1 MHLKTFPGTILALL
15 FVSSACPSFAQVVP
29 SARQKALPFSVGG
42 GVSRFNPD
50 YAHGALYGGTLWF
63 DYTPYR
69 MPQILRGLG
78 VEAEARDLSLN
89 RSSTQPPNLRL
100 DVASGGA
107 IYARR
112 ATNFRVY
119 AKALIGLGS
128 IDFEANGQVKMHD
141 SRTVTT
147 GGGGIEVR
155 AYRNLWVRGD
165 YEYQFWPNFYQ
176 NGTSA
181 GNLTPEGA
189 TLGAVY
195 DFSIRHLH

>member
-15 FVSSACPSFAQVVP
+15 FVSSVFPLFAQVVP
-29 SARQKALPFSVGG
+29 SARQKALPFSIGG

-50 YAHGALYGGTLWF
+50 YAHGAVYGGTLWF

-89 RSSTQPPNLRL
+89 HSSSQPPNLRL

-112 ATNFRVY
+112 LTNFRLY
-119 AKALIGLGS
+119 AKALYGLGN
-128 IDFEANGQVKMHD
+128 IDYEANAGVRVHD
-141 SRTVTT
+141 STTVTT

-155 AYRNLWVRGD
+155 AYKNLWVRGD
-165 YEYQFWPNFYQ
+165 YEYQFWPDFYK
-176 NGTSA
+176 TRTPA
-181 GNLTPEGA
+181 GNLTPQGA